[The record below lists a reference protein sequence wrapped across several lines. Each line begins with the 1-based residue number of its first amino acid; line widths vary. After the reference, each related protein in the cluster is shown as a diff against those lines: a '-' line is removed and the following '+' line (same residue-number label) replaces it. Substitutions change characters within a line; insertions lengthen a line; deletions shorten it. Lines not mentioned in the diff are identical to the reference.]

1 MRLIFMAHSIQI
13 LSSHGFLYDN
23 SKDTNDDYQQL
34 KTKNKNNDDAE
45 LQIIQ
50 KLVEKIMK
58 HQT

>member
-1 MRLIFMAHSIQI
+1 MAHSIQI